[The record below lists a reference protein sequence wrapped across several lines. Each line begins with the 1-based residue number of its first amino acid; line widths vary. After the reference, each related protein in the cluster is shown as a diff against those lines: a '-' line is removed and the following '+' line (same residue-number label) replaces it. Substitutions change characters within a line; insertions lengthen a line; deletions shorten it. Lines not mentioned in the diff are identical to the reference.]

1 MGTYAIMP
9 YLLPS
14 SRDPIK
20 ETWVIS
26 ISNSRQMT
34 AMHIKK
40 IPFKMQESPTSGMI
54 LLPF

>member
-1 MGTYAIMP
+1 MGTHAIMP